1 MALPSLA
8 GLSLGPPTGPI
19 ARYGKEVI
27 ESPSPEESGGK
38 RAKGPEGLTVKIVK
52 YDTTDERDAVCPIS
66 RRTFVPGE
74 WVYKTPDGHVYDPW
88 SVLKLWREQEVEEEG
103 RDRFWNLYT
112 NKNDI
117 SRAEYVALSIW
128 EVDHK
133 ESERPDSP
141 EDSSFDIAKYLHK
154 PPAGARQP
162 PVPEQVQD
170 DSVGLLLRLGDE
182 NGISFRELANIRAG
196 PGDLPWFYRKL
207 IEHAQGQVQLSRLN
221 EEWDGAPR
229 QITYFGPCTGV
240 PVTWKWRNEPDTV
253 EMNAKFAPNSAL
265 GRRLATMIQDYSGVL
280 WVQGGEHDIAVSIFF
295 LKTILSGATRS
306 PAGSIRD
313 LWDRL
318 SSEDYNV
325 TLTLASPDFYELK
338 VKVSTKFMAAFFPS
352 DESTDPQPKTSGFDT
367 PTDPK
372 WMWPPNLTVGPL
384 DTSGDDGFH
393 GLATILVRTS
403 RALHEFV
410 KKVVL
415 SNSNQIYLTLSTSSS
430 HGGRGYHMSEVALDN
445 TKLLFG
451 GEIHSEAQF
460 FYAVTDRGRRE

>member
-19 ARYGKEVI
+19 ARYGNEVL

-52 YDTTDERDAVCPIS
+52 YDTTDEKDAVCPIS
-66 RRTFVPGE
+66 RHTFVPGE

-103 RDRFWNLYT
+103 RDSFWNLYT
-112 NKNDI
+112 NRNDI
-117 SRAEYVALSIW
+117 PRAEYVALSIW

-141 EDSSFDIAKYLHK
+141 EDSPFDITKYRHK
-154 PPAGARQP
+154 PPSGARQP
-162 PVPEQVQD
+162 SVPAQERA
-170 DSVGLLLRLGDE
+170 DSVELMLRLGDE
-182 NGISFRELANIRAG
+182 NGVEFRELANMRAG
-196 PGDLPWFYRKL
+196 PGDLPRFYLPL
-207 IEHAQGQVQLSRLN
+207 IEHAQSQAQLSRLH

-240 PVTWKWRNEPDTV
+240 PVTWTWSNRTDTV
-253 EMNAKFAPNSAL
+253 EMNAKFAPNSSL
-265 GRRLATMIQDYSGVL
+265 GRKLATMIQDYSGIL
-280 WVQGGEHDIAVSIFF
+280 WVQGGEYDISVSIFF
-295 LKTILSGATRS
+295 LKKILNGATRS
-306 PAGSIRD
+306 PAGSISD

-325 TLTLASPDFYELK
+325 TLTRASPDFYELK

-372 WMWPPNLTVGPL
+372 WTRPPNLTVGPL
-384 DTSGDDGFH
+384 DTSGEVRFDGF
-393 GLATILVRTS
+393 ATIIVRTS
-403 RALHEFV
+403 SALHEFV
-410 KKVVL
+410 KKVEL
-415 SNSNQIYLTLSTSSS
+415 SNSNQIYLPLRWSSS
-430 HGGRGYHMSEVALDN
+430 SGNSLDMSTVALDN

-451 GEIHSEAQF
+451 GEIHGEAQF
-460 FYAVTDRGRRE
+460 FYAIINRGRR